1 LSGAGRRRA
10 WDAANPGN
18 AAIREEL
25 AAALLDA
32 AAPALLGGS
41 ELLDAGCGTG
51 WWLQRL
57 LAAGAAAERLHGL
70 ERDPARV
77 AAARARAAGAAVVEG
92 DVGALPYEDG
102 RFGAVFLV
110 SVLSSLDRAATAGAA
125 REAWRVLAPGGRL
138 VVWEP
143 RVPTPLNRST
153 HLVRTGVLDATLGA
167 RAVTRSIT
175 VAPPLARRLGG
186 RAARWYPR
194 LAALG
199 PLRTHR
205 LGVWTRPDG
214 SLGPR

>member
-1 LSGAGRRRA
+1 MSGRRRQA

-25 AAALLDA
+25 AAALVEA
-32 AAPALLGGS
+32 AAPVLRDGG

-51 WWLQRL
+51 WWLERL
-57 LAAGAAAERLHGL
+57 LADGVAPERVHGL
-70 ERDPARV
+70 ERDPGRV
-77 AAARARAAGAAVVEG
+77 AAAARRAPGVAVVEG
-92 DVGALPYEDG
+92 DVAALPYADG
-102 RFGAVFLV
+102 RFGAVFFV
-110 SVLSSLDRAATAGAA
+110 TVLSSLERGATEIAAA
-125 REAWRVLAPGGRL
+125 EAWRVLAPAGRL

-153 HLVRTGVLDATLGA
+153 HLVRPRAIDAVTGVEARTRTL
-167 RAVTRSIT
+167 T

-186 RAARWYPR
+186 RARAWYPR
-194 LAALG
+194 LAAMG

-205 LGVWTRPDG
+205 LAVWTRPDA